1 METLTHL
8 LGTGDAGCLVFA
20 AASLAFGVILAVVAV
35 RTRPRRWRTAGAR
48 R

>member
-8 LGTGDAGCLVFA
+8 LGTGDAGCLAFA
-20 AASLAFGVILAVVAV
+20 VVALAIGGLLAVVAV
-35 RTRPRRWRTAGAR
+35 RTRPRRRIAAR